1 MALRSLHRVIK
12 KFLFEV
18 MLFLFLQAILM
29 FVLAILV
36 LLYPYTLNLLV
47 ALAFFVTGL
56 ISVYIMIR
64 VGMLAHEVA
73 KIKKLLGK

>member
-1 MALRSLHRVIK
+1 MIK